1 MMSEIVEVNRLVEV
15 HSVLDVLRVGRIRK
29 VVPCSVWCFLLS
41 PYSVSKVSPVASPG
55 WYRVLELV
63 DSGVLVGTG
72 FQPLGWKYRY
82 QLARWAGTE
91 EH

>member
-1 MMSEIVEVNRLVEV
+1 MMSEMVDVNRSVKV
-15 HSVLDVLRVGRIRK
+15 HSVLGVLLVRRILE

-41 PYSVSKVSPVASPG
+41 PYSVSKVCPVASPG

-72 FQPLGWKYRY
+72 F
-82 QLARWAGTE
+82 
-91 EH
+91 